1 MSKLRIMSNNIWSCG
16 DNSPHWLA
24 KGLDCSDEHRIP
36 GFIRVYSET
45 QPDILGL
52 QECSARLADSLMQN
66 IKKANMPY
74 ALLWGR
80 DTPILYRTDK
90 FELIDSDYL
99 IYPEE
104 IPGLDGEFN
113 NVKTKSY
120 CIAVLRTKEEGKLII
135 FASTHLW
142 WMSSDPNAPRNE
154 YYPHSDEA
162 RTYQINLLL
171 DKVDLFIKKYNC
183 PAVVVGDFNA
193 VYSSEAIQS
202 ALKRG
207 WNHAYN
213 IATDYRNETDGWHYC
228 YADGYDMY
236 ENPRDFSKSID
247 HALIANEPTG
257 FVRRFERYAPEYY
270 MPLSDHFPMWIDVDL

>member
-1 MSKLRIMSNNIWSCG
+1 MSSLRIMSNNIWSCG
-16 DNSPHWLA
+16 NNSPHWEA

-45 QPDILGL
+45 NPDILGL
-52 QECSARLADSLMQN
+52 QECSARLADALMQN
-66 IKKANMPY
+66 IKNADLPY

-99 IYPEE
+99 IYPEA

-120 CIAVLRTKEEGKLII
+120 CIAVLRAKEDGKLII
-135 FASTHLW
+135 FSTTHLW
-142 WMSSDPNAPRNE
+142 WMSSNPNAPRDE
-154 YYPHSDEA
+154 YYPNSDEA

-171 DKVDLFIKKYNC
+171 DRIDQLRSKYNC
-183 PAVVVGDFNA
+183 PAIVVGDFNA
-193 VYSSEAIQS
+193 VYHSEAVQS

-207 WNHAYN
+207 YVHGHD
-213 IATDYRNETDGWHYC
+213 IAVEYKNETDGWHYC
-228 YADGYDMY
+228 YADGFDMY
-236 ENPRDFSKSID
+236 EKPKTFFEAID
-247 HALIANEPTG
+247 HVLIADAPEG
-257 FVRRFERYAPEYY
+257 FVRRFDRFTPEYY
-270 MPLSDHFPMWIDVDL
+270 MPLSDHFPMWIDVEL